1 MDRVTVTVP
10 ARLHLGFLDLNG
22 GLGRKFGSL
31 GLSISEPVT
40 RLSLSR
46 APVSSVS
53 GPESGRAAKHLD
65 AMARHLGID
74 RPYALD
80 IEEAMP
86 GHSGLG
92 SGTQLAMAV
101 AAAVRRIN
109 GLAPDPAGDAAVLGR
124 GARSGV
130 GIGLFA
136 AGGFAVDGGR
146 GSGGAPAPIIAQ
158 LAWPEEWRVI
168 LLLDPRFTGVHGQAE
183 IDAFAALPDFPEAE
197 AARLCR
203 IALMQML
210 PALAERDIAAFG
222 PAVAEVQRRLGDHF
236 ASAQGGRFTSPAVG
250 TAALALEK
258 LGARGIGQSSWGPT
272 GFAFAASQAEAERL
286 VKEMPQAPGL
296 DIRIVRGNN
305 RGAIIE
311 QRSKA
316 SVA

>member
-40 RLSLSR
+40 RLTLSR
-46 APVSSVS
+46 APASSVS
-53 GPESGRAAKHLD
+53 GPESGRAGKHLD
-65 AMARHLGID
+65 SMSRHLGID
-74 RPYALD
+74 RRYALA

-109 GLAPDPAGDAAVLGR
+109 SLALDPAGDAEVLGR

-136 AGGFAVDGGR
+136 TGGFALDGGR
-146 GSGGAPAPIIAQ
+146 GPGGVPAPVISQ
-158 LAWPEEWRVI
+158 MPWPEQWRII
-168 LLLDPRFTGVHGQAE
+168 LLLDPHFTGVHGQAE
-183 IDAFAALPDFPEAE
+183 VDAFAALGEFPAIE
-197 AARLCR
+197 AAWLCR
-203 IALMQML
+203 VALMQML
-210 PALAERDIAAFG
+210 PALAEHDIAAFG
-222 PAVAEVQRRLGDHF
+222 AAVAEIQRRLGDHF
-236 ASAQGGRFTSPAVG
+236 AAAQGGRFTSPAVG
-250 TAALALEK
+250 KAALALEQA
-258 LGARGIGQSSWGPT
+258 GAHGIGQSSWGPT
-272 GFAFAASQAEAERL
+272 GFAFAPSQSDAERL

-311 QRSKA
+311 QHSKA